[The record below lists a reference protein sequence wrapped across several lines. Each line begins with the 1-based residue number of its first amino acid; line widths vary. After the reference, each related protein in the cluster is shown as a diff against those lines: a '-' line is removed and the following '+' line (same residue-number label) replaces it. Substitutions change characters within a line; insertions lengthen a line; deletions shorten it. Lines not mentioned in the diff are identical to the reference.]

1 MSLDL
6 KPVQVRLSEE
16 AYEAL
21 RMIADANGQD
31 LGEVA
36 RELRAVVFGRT
47 VRWNDRRGGLPASP
61 RRVRRRR
68 QR

>member
-16 AYEAL
+16 AYEGL

-36 RELRAVVFGRT
+36 RELLTDLILGKTHAIKILAERLSRATTSGNKR
-47 VRWNDRRGGLPASP
+47 
-61 RRVRRRR
+61 
-68 QR
+68 